1 MRQPLLSTA
10 SLYMIHRP
18 WWTPEIGSQLRGPR
32 ARTRARACPPD
43 RPGPAICSD
52 APPAPKKTMHRPLW
66 VEAGCRQAHTGHAVG
81 WLPPCR
87 NDSPRPVAALPWAPG
102 TMLGRYICS
111 VRGRCTGSGR
121 ARPCPYVPD
130 PGLPQACKT
139 HCASPGVRCSHT
151 KVRLFDGTRESPGT
165 DASLLPLPSWIFF

>member
-1 MRQPLLSTA
+1 MEAGP
-10 SLYMIHRP
+10 HRP
-18 WWTPEIGSQLRGPR
+18 RGGL
-32 ARTRARACPPD
+32 AA
-43 RPGPAICSD
+43 
-52 APPAPKKTMHRPLW
+52 
-66 VEAGCRQAHTGHAVG
+66 
-81 WLPPCR
+81 PCR

-165 DASLLPLPSWIFF
+165 DASLLPPPSWIFF